1 MKTRTMWRRQKKHN
15 LAMTPDSQIKS
26 WKMLF
31 DLKYSGTG
39 WVDRSTLQIR
49 TFPWISSDQRDGGDG
64 IQTWIQSTNMR
75 LSTVYQC
82 IMVETIRFGRFGG
95 VLPGHSGGHEC

>member
-1 MKTRTMWRRQKKHN
+1 MKTRVMGKRQSKHN
-15 LAMTPDSQIKS
+15 FAMTPDSQMKN

-31 DLKYSGTG
+31 DLKYFETG
-39 WVDRSTLQIR
+39 WGDRSTLQIR
-49 TFPWISSDQRDGGDG
+49 TFPWISSGQRDGGDG

-82 IMVETIRFGRFGG
+82 IMVETSTIRTTE
-95 VLPGHSGGHEC
+95 PSGWQ